1 MTTGDNGPQQDEQLL
16 RQALH
21 DEAAKVLP
29 SPDALAR
36 IRARTVRAPIWRSP
50 LALGMAAA
58 VATAAAVIAGGVAV
72 LGDSTID
79 TTATD
84 GPEAGVTTESETTG
98 PDTAGPSTTPGTGPT
113 TPSGDATT
121 RAEPDTV
128 TVPVYYV
135 TETPAGQRLVR
146 EFRTVPTPDG
156 PLVAAVET
164 MLAVP
169 PLDPQY
175 QTLWASATEVRRVEV
190 VGNLIEVDLTD
201 AVDYTGAAPEV
212 AELAT
217 QELVYTVT
225 GAASMTGAAGGA
237 LPVRILLEGERTDQL
252 WGELDVS
259 EPVQRA
265 DQLAVRQLV
274 QINNPA
280 EGAVVGRTV
289 EIDGEAAA
297 FEATVRWQI
306 FSDGELVDDGFATA
320 RECCTFSPFSFTVE
334 LEPGS
339 YEVVVTEDD
348 PSGGEG
354 RPPMS
359 DSRSFRVE

>member
-1 MTTGDNGPQQDEQLL
+1 MTTGDNGQQRDEQLL

-36 IRARTVRAPIWRSP
+36 IRARTARAPLWRSP

-72 LGDSTID
+72 LGDSAVD

-84 GPEAGVTTESETTG
+84 QPAAGSTSGSETPSADTTEPSPETGTPPESPTATSDPQSET
-98 PDTAGPSTTPGTGPT
+98 A
-113 TPSGDATT
+113 
-121 RAEPDTV
+121 

-135 TETPAGQRLVR
+135 AETPAGQRLAR

-164 MLAVP
+164 MLSVP

-175 QTLWASATEVRRVEV
+175 QTLWGSATEVRGVDV
-190 VGNLIEVDLTD
+190 VGNVIEVDLTD
-201 AVDYTGAAPEV
+201 SVDYTGAAPDV

-225 GAASMTGAAGGA
+225 AAASMTRAARGA
-237 LPVRILLEGERTDQL
+237 LPVRILVEGERTDQL
-252 WGELDVS
+252 WGELDIS
-259 EPVQRA
+259 EPVPRA

-274 QINNPA
+274 QINEPA
-280 EGAVVGRTV
+280 EGAVVGRAV
-289 EIDGEAAA
+289 EISGEAAA
-297 FEATVRWQI
+297 FEATVGWQI
-306 FSDGELVDDGFATA
+306 FRDGELVDDGFATA

>member
-1 MTTGDNGPQQDEQLL
+1 MTTGDNGQQRDEQLL

-36 IRARTVRAPIWRSP
+36 IRARTARAPLWRSP

-72 LGDSTID
+72 LGDSAVD

-84 GPEAGVTTESETTG
+84 QPAAGSTSGSETPSADTTEPSPETGTPPESPTATSDPQSET
-98 PDTAGPSTTPGTGPT
+98 A
-113 TPSGDATT
+113 
-121 RAEPDTV
+121 

-135 TETPAGQRLVR
+135 AETPAGQRLAR

-164 MLAVP
+164 MLSVP

-175 QTLWASATEVRRVEV
+175 QTLWGSATEVRGVDV
-190 VGNLIEVDLTD
+190 VGNVIEVDLTD
-201 AVDYTGAAPEV
+201 SVDYTGAAPDV

-225 GAASMTGAAGGA
+225 AAASMTRAARGA
-237 LPVRILLEGERTDQL
+237 LPVRILVEGERTDQL
-252 WGELDVS
+252 WGELDIS
-259 EPVQRA
+259 EPVPRA

-274 QINNPA
+274 QINEPA
-280 EGAVVGRTV
+280 EGAVVGRAV
-289 EIDGEAAA
+289 EISGEAAA
-297 FEATVRWQI
+297 FEATVGWKI
-306 FSDGELVDDGFATA
+306 FRDGELVDDGFATA

-339 YEVVVTEDD
+339 YEVVVTD

>member
-1 MTTGDNGPQQDEQLL
+1 MTTDDNRPQQDEQLL

-29 SPDALAR
+29 SPDALAH

-58 VATAAAVIAGGVAV
+58 VATAAAVIAGGVAI

-98 PDTAGPSTTPGTGPT
+98 PNTAGPSTTPGTGPT
-113 TPSGDATT
+113 TSGDATT

-135 TETPAGQRLVR
+135 TETPAGQRLAR
-146 EFRTVPTPDG
+146 EFRTVPIPDG
-156 PLVAAVET
+156 PLLAAVET

-175 QTLWASATEVRRVEV
+175 QTLWASATEVREVEV
-190 VGNLIEVDLTD
+190 VGNVIEVDLTD
-201 AVDYTGAAPEV
+201 AVDYTGAAPDV

-217 QELVYTVT
+217 QQLVYTVT
-225 GAASMTGAAGGA
+225 AAASMTGAAGGA
-237 LPVRILLEGERTDQL
+237 LPVRILLEGEPTDQL
-252 WGELDVS
+252 WGELDIS
-259 EPVQRA
+259 EPVLRA

-280 EGAVVGRTV
+280 ESAVVGRTV

-297 FEATVRWQI
+297 FEATVGWQI

>member
-1 MTTGDNGPQQDEQLL
+1 MTTGDNGQRRDEQLL

-36 IRARTVRAPIWRSP
+36 IRARTARAPRWRSP

-58 VATAAAVIAGGVAV
+58 VATAAAVIAGGIAV
-72 LGDSTID
+72 LGDSAVD

-84 GPEAGVTTESETTG
+84 QPAAGSTGSETPSADTTE
-98 PDTAGPSTTPGTGPT
+98 PSTETGTPTESPSASSDPQPGT
-113 TPSGDATT
+113 A
-121 RAEPDTV
+121 

-135 TETPAGQRLVR
+135 AETPAGQRLAR

-164 MLAVP
+164 MLSVP

-175 QTLWASATEVRRVEV
+175 QTLWASATEVRRVKV
-190 VGNLIEVDLTD
+190 AGDVIEVDLTD
-201 AVDYTGAAPEV
+201 DADYTGAATDV

-217 QELVYTVT
+217 QQLVYTVT
-225 GAASMTGAAGGA
+225 AAASMTGAASGA
-237 LPVRILLEGERTDQL
+237 LPVQILVEGEPTDQL
-252 WGELDVS
+252 WGDIDIS
-259 EPVQRA
+259 EPVPRA

-280 EGAVVGRTV
+280 EGAVVGPTV

-297 FEATVRWQI
+297 FEATVGWQI

>member
-1 MTTGDNGPQQDEQLL
+1 MTTGDNGQQRDEQLL

-36 IRARTVRAPIWRSP
+36 IRARTARAPLWRSP

-72 LGDSTID
+72 LGDSAVD

-84 GPEAGVTTESETTG
+84 QPAAGSTSGSETPSADTTEPSPETGTPPESPTATSDPQSET
-98 PDTAGPSTTPGTGPT
+98 A
-113 TPSGDATT
+113 
-121 RAEPDTV
+121 

-135 TETPAGQRLVR
+135 AETPAGQRLAR
-146 EFRTVPTPDG
+146 EFRAVPTPDG

-164 MLAVP
+164 MLSVP

-175 QTLWASATEVRRVEV
+175 QTLWGSATEVRGVDV
-190 VGNLIEVDLTD
+190 VGNVIEVDLTD
-201 AVDYTGAAPEV
+201 SVDYTGAAPDV

-225 GAASMTGAAGGA
+225 AAASMTRAARGA
-237 LPVRILLEGERTDQL
+237 LPVRILVEGERTDQL
-252 WGELDVS
+252 WGELDIS
-259 EPVQRA
+259 EPVPRA

-274 QINNPA
+274 QINEPA
-280 EGAVVGRTV
+280 EGAVVGRAV
-289 EIDGEAAA
+289 EISGEAAA
-297 FEATVRWQI
+297 FEATVGWKI
-306 FSDGELVDDGFATA
+306 FRDGELVDDGFATA

>member
-1 MTTGDNGPQQDEQLL
+1 MTTGDDWPQRDEQLL

-36 IRARTVRAPIWRSP
+36 IRARTARAPLWRSP

-58 VATAAAVIAGGVAV
+58 VATATAVIAGGIAV
-72 LGDSTID
+72 LGDSAVD

-84 GPEAGVTTESETTG
+84 QPAAGTTSGSETPTADTTEPSRETGTPTESPSAPSEPPSET
-98 PDTAGPSTTPGTGPT
+98 A
-113 TPSGDATT
+113 
-121 RAEPDTV
+121 

-135 TETPAGQRLVR
+135 AETPAGQRLAR
-146 EFRTVPTPDG
+146 EFRTVAIPDG
-156 PLVAAVET
+156 PLVAAVVT
-164 MLAVP
+164 MISVP
-169 PLDPQY
+169 PADPQY

-190 VGNLIEVDLTD
+190 AGDVIEVDLTD
-201 AVDYTGAAPEV
+201 GADYTGAASDV

-217 QELVYTVT
+217 QQLVYTVT
-225 GAASMTGAAGGA
+225 AAASMTGAASGA
-237 LPVRILLEGERTDQL
+237 LPVRILVEGEPTDQL
-252 WGELDVS
+252 WDDIDIS

-265 DQLAVRQLV
+265 DPLAVRQLV
-274 QINNPA
+274 QINEPA
-280 EGAVVGRTV
+280 EGAVVGRAV
-289 EIDGEAAA
+289 EISGEAAA
-297 FEATVRWQI
+297 FEATVVWQI
-306 FSDGELVDDGFATA
+306 FGDGELVDDGFATA

-359 DSRSFRVE
+359 DSRSFRVK

>member
-1 MTTGDNGPQQDEQLL
+1 MTTGDDGQQRDEQLL

-36 IRARTVRAPIWRSP
+36 IRARTARAPLWRSP

-72 LGDSTID
+72 LGDSAVD

-84 GPEAGVTTESETTG
+84 QPAAGSETLSADTTEPSPEAGTPTES
-98 PDTAGPSTTPGTGPT
+98 PSASSDPQPATA
-113 TPSGDATT
+113 
-121 RAEPDTV
+121 

-135 TETPAGQRLVR
+135 AETPAGQRLAR

-156 PLVAAVET
+156 LLVAAVET
-164 MLAVP
+164 MLSVP

-190 VGNLIEVDLTD
+190 AGDVIEVDLTD
-201 AVDYTGAAPEV
+201 GADYTGAAPNV

-217 QELVYTVT
+217 QQLVYTVT
-225 GAASMTGAAGGA
+225 AAASMTGAASGA
-237 LPVRILLEGERTDQL
+237 LPVQILLEGGPTDQL
-252 WGELDVS
+252 WGELDIS

-280 EGAVVGRTV
+280 ENAVVGRTV

-297 FEATVRWQI
+297 FEATVGWQI
-306 FSDGELVDDGFATA
+306 FRDGKLVDDGFATA
-320 RECCTFSPFSFTVE
+320 RECCTFSPFSFSVE

>member
-21 DEAAKVLP
+21 EQAATVLP

-36 IRARTVRAPIWRSP
+36 IRARTARPPIWRSP

-72 LGDSTID
+72 LGDSTLD

-84 GPEAGVTTESETTG
+84 GPEAGVTTGSETTG
-98 PDTAGPSTTPGTGPT
+98 PDITGPSTTPRTGVT
-113 TPSGDATT
+113 TPSDEGTT
-121 RAEPDTV
+121 RAETENV

-135 TETPAGQRLVR
+135 TETPAGQRLAR

-164 MLAVP
+164 MLSVP

-175 QTLWASATEVRRVEV
+175 QTLWGSATEVRRVDV
-190 VGNLIEVDLTD
+190 VGNVIEVDLTD
-201 AVDYTGAAPEV
+201 SVDYTGAAPDV

-225 GAASMTGAAGGA
+225 AAASMTGAAGGA
-237 LPVRILLEGERTDQL
+237 LPVRILVEGERTDQL
-252 WGELDVS
+252 WGGLDIS
-259 EPVQRA
+259 EPVPRA

-280 EGAVVGRTV
+280 EGAVVGPTV

-297 FEATVRWQI
+297 FEATVGWQI

-359 DSRSFRVE
+359 DSRSFMVE

>member
-1 MTTGDNGPQQDEQLL
+1 MTTGDNGQQRDEQLL

-21 DEAAKVLP
+21 NEAAKVLP

-36 IRARTVRAPIWRSP
+36 IRARTARAPLWRSP

-72 LGDSTID
+72 LGDSAVD

-84 GPEAGVTTESETTG
+84 QPAAGSTSGSETPSADTTEPSPETGTPPESPTATSDPQSET
-98 PDTAGPSTTPGTGPT
+98 A
-113 TPSGDATT
+113 
-121 RAEPDTV
+121 

-135 TETPAGQRLVR
+135 AETPAGQRLAR

-164 MLAVP
+164 MLSVP

-175 QTLWASATEVRRVEV
+175 QTLWGSATEVRGVDV
-190 VGNLIEVDLTD
+190 VGNVIEVDLTD
-201 AVDYTGAAPEV
+201 SVDYTGAAPDV

-225 GAASMTGAAGGA
+225 AAASMTRAARGA
-237 LPVRILLEGERTDQL
+237 LPVRILVEGERTDQL
-252 WGELDVS
+252 WGELDIS
-259 EPVQRA
+259 EPVPRA

-274 QINNPA
+274 QINEPA
-280 EGAVVGRTV
+280 EGAVVGRAV
-289 EIDGEAAA
+289 EISGEAAA
-297 FEATVRWQI
+297 FEATVGWKI
-306 FSDGELVDDGFATA
+306 FRDGELVDDGFATA

>member
-1 MTTGDNGPQQDEQLL
+1 MTTGDDWTRQDEQLL

-29 SPDALAR
+29 SPNALAR
-36 IRARTVRAPIWRSP
+36 IRARTARAPMWRSP
-50 LALGMAAA
+50 VVLGMAAA
-58 VATAAAVIAGGVAV
+58 VATAAGVIAGGVAV
-72 LGDSTID
+72 LGDSPTD
-79 TTATD
+79 TTATGGSD
-84 GPEAGVTTESETTG
+84 VPLPSIQSETSE
-98 PDTAGPSTTPGTGPT
+98 PSTTPSEDPV
-113 TPSGDATT
+113 TPGVTPPPQA
-121 RAEPDTV
+121 AETA

-135 TETPAGQRLVR
+135 TTTPAGQRLAR
-146 EFRTVPTPDG
+146 EFRRVPIPDG

-169 PLDPQY
+169 PVDPQY
-175 QTLWASATEVRRVEV
+175 QTLWAATTEVRGVEV
-190 VGNLIEVDLTD
+190 DGDVIEVDLTD
-201 AVDYTGAAPEV
+201 AADYTGAAPDV
-212 AELAT
+212 AALAT
-217 QELVYTVT
+217 QQLVYTVT
-225 GAASMTGAAGGA
+225 AAASTAGAAEGP
-237 LPVRILLEGERTDQL
+237 LPVRVLVEGEPTDRL
-252 WGELDVS
+252 WGDVDFS

-265 DQLAVRQLV
+265 DQLAVRLLV

-297 FEATVRWQI
+297 FEANVPWQI
-306 FSDGELVDDGFATA
+306 LRDGETVDDGFATA
-320 RECCTFSPFSFTVE
+320 KTCCTFSPFSFTVE

-339 YEVVVTEDD
+339 YEVIVTEDD

-359 DSRSFRVE
+359 DSRSFTVE

>member
-1 MTTGDNGPQQDEQLL
+1 MTTGDNGQQRDEQLL

-21 DEAAKVLP
+21 NEAAKVLP

-36 IRARTVRAPIWRSP
+36 IRARTARAPLWRSP

-72 LGDSTID
+72 LGDSAVD

-84 GPEAGVTTESETTG
+84 QPAAGSTSGSETPSADTTEPSPETGTPPESPTATSDPQSET
-98 PDTAGPSTTPGTGPT
+98 A
-113 TPSGDATT
+113 
-121 RAEPDTV
+121 

-135 TETPAGQRLVR
+135 AETPAGQRLAR

-164 MLAVP
+164 MLSVP

-175 QTLWASATEVRRVEV
+175 QTLWGSATEVRGVDV
-190 VGNLIEVDLTD
+190 VGNVIEVDLTD
-201 AVDYTGAAPEV
+201 SVDYTGAAPDV

-225 GAASMTGAAGGA
+225 AAASMTRAARGA
-237 LPVRILLEGERTDQL
+237 LPVRILVEGERTDQL
-252 WGELDVS
+252 WGELDIS
-259 EPVQRA
+259 EQVPRA

-274 QINNPA
+274 QINEPA
-280 EGAVVGRTV
+280 EGAVVGRAV
-289 EIDGEAAA
+289 EISGEAAA
-297 FEATVRWQI
+297 FEATVGWKI
-306 FSDGELVDDGFATA
+306 FRDGELVDDGFATA